1 MPHQKVGASLKVK
14 GFIVFVKENCM
25 TPDDFSNT
33 LHTFLPRKNL
43 GKNI

>member
-33 LHTFLPRKNL
+33 LRVGRKNL